1 MCQLS
6 CTLSAQMKLFSSAT
20 RSDATF
26 WLSCSMSS
34 FGLCPLVAM
43 NTDIWKKQSSEACNN
58 HVAHCYADALL
69 QIFAILAKQICK

>member
-1 MCQLS
+1 
-6 CTLSAQMKLFSSAT
+6 
-20 RSDATF
+20 
-26 WLSCSMSS
+26 
-34 FGLCPLVAM
+34 M